1 MMKYYIPRLIIP
13 AVLTTCVFLGLFI
26 VLTKPIAVRG
36 DHFLLPTK
44 HSEQQSADWIN
55 TSSADAVDIQ
65 IVVDDIVA
73 SGLQRPVQATH
84 AGDGSQRIFI
94 AEQTGYVRIFDEG
107 VVISKPF
114 LALPELITC
123 CGEQGLLGLAFH
135 PNYTNNGYFYVYY
148 TRLADG
154 ASVIARYS
162 VSADP
167 NQADLQSAKI
177 LLTIDQPYANH
188 NGGQLAFGSDGY
200 LYIGMGDGGSGGDP
214 QNNAQNKSS
223 LLGKMLRIDVISGDP
238 YGIPPDNPY
247 VGVDGRDEI
256 WALGLRNPWRFSFD
270 RQNGDIFI
278 ADVGQNLWE
287 EVDYV
292 TAGTSGEINF
302 GWRCQEGTHIYS
314 TSPPCD
320 DPVLTSQFIDP
331 IAEYSHSDG
340 QSISGGYVYRGSE
353 YPNLKGHYFYADFV
367 QGKIWSMY
375 KISTSTWSTPTLELD
390 TNFNISAFGED
401 ENGEMYVLDYY
412 GGTLRRLADAQGPKP
427 DLSTSMKNPNS
438 PYADQGEI
446 ITYTISLINT
456 GTASANSL
464 ILTDSVPAG
473 LAYVT
478 DSLSASHGVVDDS
491 QQPTLHWQGALSG
504 AQAVTI
510 TYQTLVNVGSSGS
523 IINHAQISSPELVL
537 LTLSAS
543 LGIPKPVV
551 SSTSRDFI
559 FPGTQPNQL
568 NDKLPLSVS
577 CDRCHSE
584 MIYDQWRG
592 SMMSQ
597 AGRDPL
603 MWAALSVANHD
614 APNAG
619 EYCLR
624 CHTPIGW
631 FEGRSA
637 SPDGLAL
644 LPGDIESGVACA
656 ICHRMVDPTPD
667 NNASPDEVWDR
678 DVNIRHALTTTLP
691 ATQSGSAMLV
701 VDPEDHRRGPF
712 SLGLEFAYHLPLSTY
727 QTNFH
732 GKDQTD
738 YITRSRLCGSCHNL
752 NNPLLSWDEA
762 AQEYVLNEIDQPAE
776 SYENGQLF
784 PIETTYDE
792 WLNSQYAASGVYA
805 PPFAGE
811 LPDGVVG
818 ACQDCHMV
826 RSSGRAAEQGEFRD
840 CQTNGCLPIHG
851 FVGANTWTPQILQDS
866 RWRLNAATDSAH
878 LAETL
883 QASEDM
889 LRKAAMLS
897 VTLQHSDTNK
907 SAVVKVTNES
917 GHKLPTGYAE
927 GRRMWINLK
936 ALDGQGKLV
945 YESGYYDSTNGILAS
960 DAKVYEIKQ
969 GITPDLAQVLGL
981 PSGESF
987 HFVLNNTVIKD
998 NRIPPRGFSEDALN
1012 SRILQPVGAVYPPG
1026 QYWDETTFQV
1036 PQETRVV
1043 TATLYYQTASK
1054 EYIDFL
1060 RTRGGVDGYNLGLI
1074 WDDLKSPPVVMVR
1087 SSDYAYKVFLPYQIK

>member
-1 MMKYYIPRLIIP
+1 MNNKTFRLIVP
-13 AVLTTCVFLGLFI
+13 AALTACIIFGMSLVINKPTSVLGDNMSPPAKFDGLH
-26 VLTKPIAVRG
+26 
-36 DHFLLPTK
+36 D
-44 HSEQQSADWIN
+44 ADWVNI
-55 TSSADAVDIQ
+55 SSTNVLDIQ
-65 IVVDDIVA
+65 LGVDQIVA

-84 AGDGSQRIFI
+84 AGDGSKRIFI
-94 AEQTGYVRIFDEG
+94 VEQTGYVRIYDEG
-107 VVISKPF
+107 VVINEPF
-114 LALPELITC
+114 MALPELITC
-123 CGEQGLLGLAFH
+123 CGEQGLLGVTFH
-135 PNYTNNGYFYVYY
+135 PNYNINGYFYVYY

-167 NQADLQSAKI
+167 SQADLQSAKI
-177 LLTIDQPYANH
+177 LLTIDQPYGNH

-200 LYIGMGDGGSGGDP
+200 LYIGLGDGGSGGDP
-214 QNNAQNKSS
+214 QNYAQNKSS
-223 LLGKMLRIDVISGDP
+223 LLGKMLRIDVNSGDP
-238 YGIPPDNPY
+238 YAIPPDNPY
-247 VGVDGRDEI
+247 IGVDGRDEI

-331 IAEYSHSDG
+331 IAEYSHTDG

-353 YPNLKGHYFYADFV
+353 YPNLIGHYFYADFV

-375 KISTSTWSTPTLELD
+375 KTSASTWSTPTLELD

-412 GGTLRRLADAQGPKP
+412 GGSIRRLADAQGPTP
-427 DLSTSMKNPNS
+427 DLSTSKKYPHT
-438 PYADQGEI
+438 PYADHGDSV
-446 ITYTISLINT
+446 TYTISLKNT
-456 GTASANSL
+456 GIASANSL
-464 ILTDSVPAG
+464 ILTDTVPTG
-473 LAYVT
+473 LAYMT

-491 QQPTLHWQGALSG
+491 QSPTLHWQGALSG

-510 TYQTLVNVGSSGS
+510 TYQTMVDGGSSGS
-523 IINHAQISSPELVL
+523 IVNHAHISAPELDP

-551 SSTSRDFI
+551 SSTNRDFF

-568 NDKLPLSVS
+568 HDELPLSVS

-584 MIYDQWRG
+584 EIYDQWRG

-603 MWAALSVANHD
+603 LWAALSVANHD

-631 FEGRSA
+631 LEGRSA
-637 SPDGLAL
+637 SPEGLAL
-644 LPGDIESGVACA
+644 LPGDIESGIACV
-656 ICHRMVDPTPD
+656 ICHRMVDPAPD
-667 NNASPDEVWDR
+667 NNSSPDEAWDR
-678 DVNIRHALTTTLP
+678 DVSIRQALTTTLP
-691 ATQSGSAMLV
+691 ATQSGSAMLI
-701 VDPEDHRRGPF
+701 VDPENHRRGPF
-712 SLGLEFAYHLPLSTY
+712 SFGLEFAYHLPLSTY

-738 YITRSRLCGSCHNL
+738 YITRSRLCGSCHNV
-752 NNPLLSWDEA
+752 NNPLLSWDGA
-762 AQEYVLNEIDQPAE
+762 AQEYVLNEMDLPAE
-776 SYENGQLF
+776 SFESGQLF

-792 WLNSQYAASGVYA
+792 WLNSEYAVSGVYA
-805 PPFAGE
+805 PEFAGE

-826 RSSGRAAEQGEFRD
+826 RSSGRAAEQGEIRD

-866 RWRLNAATDSAH
+866 RWRLNAATDSTH

-883 QASEDM
+883 QSSKDM
-889 LRKAAMLS
+889 LRKAA
-897 VTLQHSDTNK
+897 TLDVALQSSDSETI
-907 SAVVKVTNES
+907 AVVHVTNDT

-936 ALDGQGKLV
+936 AFDGQGNMV
-945 YESGYYDSTNGILAS
+945 YESGSYNPLNGVLAS
-960 DAKVYEIKQ
+960 NATVYEITQ

-1012 SRILQPVGAVYPPG
+1012 SRILQPVGAVYQPG
-1026 QYWDETTFQV
+1026 QYWDKTTFLV

-1043 TATLYYQTASK
+1043 TATLYYQTSSK

-1060 RTRGGVDGYNLGLI
+1060 RTRGGVDGFNLGLI
-1074 WDDLKSPPVVMVR
+1074 WDDLKSPPVVMALA
-1087 SSDYAYKVFLPYQIK
+1087 SDYAHKVFLPYQIK